1 MSPLARLPRSLLLR
15 RQAGALFLSLGLVA
29 GACTNRSADAPTA
42 APAAALAARAAQGPT
57 VTVTSPQFGNPGT
70 TLDVRVLGT
79 GFVAGAQAT
88 WLLRGVANP
97 AKVRTNST
105 TYVSSTEVVA
115 NITIAGDADL
125 AFWDVQI
132 MAGGKNGVGTESFE
146 VTNKVNPPTAMF
158 YLSNDAKY
166 LVRGDG
172 GYLEGA
178 SSPFVGSSRYASGEA
193 CVSSV
198 VYALPGGSGDATMNT
213 GSTGKCARRIRLTYA
228 TIGANGATTI
238 DGSLTTKSFL
248 NVRKLHA
255 TASETTAG
263 LTIAVGAEALRTFAL
278 SDDGARCGTGGT
290 GAIAFDPMRNGVP
303 TGADMVNVRRDAADL
318 WTVSTLP
325 DEVDPLTG
333 RITHHDKAYCAG
345 NGTLYHMP
353 LRFTIR
359 SATPLSP

>member
-1 MSPLARLPRSLLLR
+1 MSRLTRSARALPVR
-15 RQAGALFLSLGLVA
+15 RLAGASLASLGLLA
-29 GACTNRSADAPTA
+29 GACMNRSADAPTA
-42 APAAALAARAAQGPT
+42 APAAPLAARAAQGPT

-70 TLDVRVLGT
+70 TLDVRVLGS

-105 TYVSSTEVVA
+105 TYLSSTEVVA
-115 NITIAGDADL
+115 NITISGDADL

-132 MAGGKNGVGTESFE
+132 MAAGKNGVGTESFE
-146 VTNKVNPPTAMF
+146 VTNKVNPPSATF
-158 YLSNDAKY
+158 YLSNDAAY

-172 GYLEGA
+172 AYLEGA
-178 SSPFVGSSRYASGEA
+178 SSPFAGSSRYASGEA

-213 GSTGKCARRIRLTYA
+213 GTTGRCARRVRLTYA

-238 DGSLTTKSFL
+238 DGSLTTRSFL
-248 NVRKLHA
+248 NVRKLHV

-263 LTIAVGAEALRTFAL
+263 LTIPVGGDALRTFAL

-290 GAIAFDPMRNGVP
+290 QAILFGPDRNGVL
-303 TGADMVNVRRDAADL
+303 TGADMLNVHRDAADQ

-325 DEVDPLTG
+325 DEVDPVTG

-345 NGTLYHMP
+345 NGTLYHLP
-353 LRFTIR
+353 LRFTVR
-359 SATPLSP
+359 SSMPLSP